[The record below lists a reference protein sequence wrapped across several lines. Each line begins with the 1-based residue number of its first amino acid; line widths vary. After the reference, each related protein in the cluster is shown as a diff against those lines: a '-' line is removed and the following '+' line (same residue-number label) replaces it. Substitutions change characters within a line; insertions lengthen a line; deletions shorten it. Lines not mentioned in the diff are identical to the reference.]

1 MKIILAILLA
11 LLAAPVAAQTM
22 ITKAAIDQGV
32 ILRIVDSVDGTP
44 ETGVVF
50 NTAGIDLEYRRD
62 GAASVDITEATLAAL
77 TTAHTDG
84 GFLHIG
90 NGYYRLDLPDAAV
103 ATGAN
108 KVLVHGTVTGMVVVG
123 QVVQLTSFD
132 LQDSQP
138 DVNVNSMA
146 GMAFGASPTVGPNF
160 FTFFNSDDTVSGTF
174 VHDFVDYFNTV
185 SSINSTVGTMEPVLN
200 DNYAVTN
207 AIMADLFGIVNANI
221 LTIAEKLPSANAK
234 MAGEGVTAQN
244 LDQVSGGGAAVIP
257 VNQVAVPEGR
267 TWIVTRGPNGLI
279 ATVPIGMKVGET
291 EVPFAIDFRN
301 ELANNGR
308 LSDFNSIAIQSGA
321 VGGVTFH
328 ADLDVDKVQAKGKI
342 TPITAG
348 TYYLKATATKS
359 AHDGGGQAI
368 AIVRLIVTE

>member
-234 MAGEGVTAQN
+234 MAGEGATAQN
-244 LDQVSGGGAAVIP
+244 LDQVSGGGASQPRINFKAPKAFQLKVSDRNDGTHEATKPVRLKPGTVGNIAVSVDMSPIFGDVFVQTVGTP
-257 VNQVAVPEGR
+257 TVSGGSATASALGPRDTELMVQLAGTATASEVR
-267 TWIVTRGPNGLI
+267 TV
-279 ATVPIGMKVGET
+279 TVPIVMKTGE
-291 EVPFAIDFRN
+291 A
-301 ELANNGR
+301 
-308 LSDFNSIAIQSGA
+308 
-321 VGGVTFH
+321 
-328 ADLDVDKVQAKGKI
+328 LDVVFRIEVLAQ
-342 TPITAG
+342 
-348 TYYLKATATKS
+348 
-359 AHDGGGQAI
+359 
-368 AIVRLIVTE
+368 